1 VGFLNAALLFGLL
14 GSLVPLIIHLL
25 ERRRL
30 PTLQVPSLRFLR
42 ELNRRQM
49 RRLELQ
55 RLLILIVR
63 MLLVAL
69 IAFALARPTL
79 TGPLA
84 AIFPEDAPRALAL
97 LIDNSASMQL
107 ETETGSLALSARE
120 RARALLADLEPQDE
134 VLVYALEA
142 EPRDLG
148 GGPLS
153 PALAAALLDDWPQAD
168 GGADLR
174 AGLARAIADL
184 NARPQP
190 QRELYLL
197 SDFAAATLAAD
208 SAALP
213 PAGDLRL
220 FALPL
225 SMNPP
230 PNAGLVGLRLPVRP
244 LLPGRPFELG
254 VAARAT
260 GAQSAEAFPV
270 ELELD
275 GVHRGGF
282 SLEPAPGET
291 EWRSLSVSLSAG
303 SERAVAGLWR
313 KQRDRFAPDDELAFT
328 LQLASRLRVL
338 LAASPSAMGGGK
350 GARLS
355 QADHVARALDPYRG
369 QRPEALALDLEQR
382 GIAALASELV
392 AGRHLVVL
400 CGGDG
405 LDATRGQLLADFV
418 AAGGGL
424 VLAPSAEGAAELA
437 RHLLPRLEGPHEL
450 APAEGGRETLA
461 QLEPEHPLFADF
473 SPEHRRVLAAQP
485 LWRSFRTRPGER
497 EILARFASGGP
508 ALLGWEHGRGRVRL
522 LLFEVGPE
530 GGELP
535 YSSMFLPLLQ
545 ELAQE
550 AAGAGRPMLAEA
562 GQSLSW
568 PLDAAGAGAGQ
579 GAAGRS
585 GANVAQGLEV
595 LGPDGKP
602 LPLQLDETSLPPR
615 VRVTARRAGIYR
627 LQARGAGG
635 LSELGLAAV
644 SVPPA
649 EGLLAPL
656 PADSIPLRLG
666 LPGLQVID
674 PAQPLTAALHAG
686 RYGKELARSILLL
699 AALLMACEL
708 WLAQRAER

>member
-1 VGFLNAALLFGLL
+1 MGFLNAALLFGLL

-55 RLLILIVR
+55 RLLILLVR

-107 ETETGSLALSARE
+107 ETESGSLAQHARE
-120 RARALLADLEPQDE
+120 RARALLAELEPGDE
-134 VLVYALEA
+134 VFVYALEA
-142 EPRDLG
+142 EPLDLG

-174 AGLARAIADL
+174 AGLARGISDL
-184 NARPQP
+184 SARPQP
-190 QRELYLL
+190 QRELYLF
-197 SDFAAATLAAD
+197 SDFAAATLPAD

-225 SMNPP
+225 SVSPP

-260 GAQSAEAFPV
+260 GAQGAEAFPV
-270 ELELD
+270 ELELA
-275 GVHRGGF
+275 GEHRGGF
-282 SLEPAPGET
+282 SMEPAPGGEN
-291 EWRSLSVSLSAG
+291 EWRSLSVSLPAG
-303 SERAVAGLWR
+303 GPQAVAGLWR
-313 KQRDRFAPDDELAFT
+313 KQRDRFAPDDALSFT
-328 LQLASRLRVL
+328 LQVATRLRVL
-338 LAASPSAMGGGK
+338 LLGSPSAASGGK

-355 QADHVARALDPYRG
+355 LAEHVARALDPYRG

-382 GIAALASELV
+382 GVSALTSELV

-424 VLAPSAEGAAELA
+424 VLAPSAEGATDLA
-437 RHLLPRLEGPHEL
+437 RHLLPRLGGPHEL
-450 APAEGGRETLA
+450 AAAPGGRETLA
-461 QLEPEHPLFADF
+461 QLEPDHPLFADF
-473 SPEHRRVLAAQP
+473 SPEHRRVLAEQP

-550 AAGAGRPMLAEA
+550 AAGASRPVLAEA
-562 GQSLSW
+562 GQALSW
-568 PLDAAGAGAGQ
+568 PLPGGARGGST
-579 GAAGRS
+579 GE
-585 GANVAQGLEV
+585 GLAV
-595 LGPDGKP
+595 LGPDDKP
-602 LPLQLDETSLPPR
+602 VPLQIDETGLPPR
-615 VRVTARRAGIYR
+615 IRATARRAGIYR
-627 LQARGAGG
+627 LQARAPEGPR
-635 LSELGLAAV
+635 ELGLAAV
-644 SVPPA
+644 SVPPQ

-656 PADSIPLRLG
+656 PPDSIPLRLG

-674 PAQPLTAALHAG
+674 PGAPLAAALHVG

-699 AALLMACEL
+699 AALLLALEL
-708 WLAQRAER
+708 WLAQRVEAS

>member
-1 VGFLNAALLFGLL
+1 MGFLNAALLFGLL
-14 GSLVPLIIHLL
+14 GSLVPLVIHLL

-49 RRLELQ
+49 RRLELR

-84 AIFPEDAPRALAL
+84 SIFPEDAPRAVAL

-107 ETETGSLALSARE
+107 ETEQGSLAQVA
-120 RARALLADLEPQDE
+120 RARARDLLADLAPKDE

-142 EPRDLG
+142 EPRVLG

-153 PALAAALLDDWPQAD
+153 PALATALLDEWPQAD
-168 GGADLR
+168 GGAALR

-184 NARPQP
+184 VQRPQP

-208 SAALP
+208 SSALP

-225 SMNPP
+225 SQNPP

-244 LLPGRPFELG
+244 LLAGRPFELG
-254 VAARAT
+254 VAARTT
-260 GAQSAEAFPV
+260 GAQRGEAYPV
-270 ELELD
+270 ELELA
-275 GVHRGGF
+275 GEHRGGF
-282 SLEPAPGET
+282 SVEPAATGELQ
-291 EWRSLSVSLSAG
+291 WRSLAVTLPAG
-303 SERAVAGLWR
+303 GERNLVGLWR
-313 KQRDRFAPDDELAFT
+313 KQRDRFAPDDVLPFT
-328 LQLASRLRVL
+328 LSVATRLRVL
-338 LAASPSAMGGGK
+338 LLASPSASGER

-355 QADHVARALDPYRG
+355 PADHVARALDPYRG
-369 QRPEALALDLEQR
+369 QRPDAIALDLEQR
-382 GIAALASELV
+382 GVSALASELL
-392 AGRHLVVL
+392 ASRHLVLL

-405 LDATRGQLLADFV
+405 LDTTRAQLLADFV

-424 VLAPSAEGAAELA
+424 VVTPSAAGAADLA
-437 RHLLPRLEGPHEL
+437 RHLLPRLGG
-450 APAEGGRETLA
+450 PAELEAVPGGRETLA
-461 QLEPEHPLFADF
+461 QLEPDHPLFADF
-473 SPEHRRVLAAQP
+473 SAEHRRVLAEQP
-485 LWRSFRTRPGER
+485 LWTSFRTRPGER

-508 ALLGWEHGRGRVRL
+508 ALLGWEHGRGRARL

-550 AAGAGRPMLAEA
+550 AAGAGRPQVVEA
-562 GQSLSW
+562 GQALSW
-568 PLDAAGAGAGQ
+568 PLELSPGAEDRDPARLAEGLELIGPGGDPQPLELDAA
-579 GAAGRS
+579 S
-585 GANVAQGLEV
+585 F
-595 LGPDGKP
+595 
-602 LPLQLDETSLPPR
+602 PPR
-615 VRVTARRAGIYR
+615 VRALARQAGIYR
-627 LQARGAGG
+627 LQARAEAPPR
-635 LSELGLAAV
+635 LLGVAAV

-649 EGLLAPL
+649 EGVLAPL
-656 PADSIPLRLG
+656 PADSIPERLG
-666 LPGLQVID
+666 LPGLQVVD
-674 PAQPLTAALHAG
+674 AAQPLAAALHAG
-686 RYGKELARSILLL
+686 RYGKELAPSLLIL
-699 AALLMACEL
+699 AALLFALEL
-708 WLAQRAER
+708 WLAQRAEH